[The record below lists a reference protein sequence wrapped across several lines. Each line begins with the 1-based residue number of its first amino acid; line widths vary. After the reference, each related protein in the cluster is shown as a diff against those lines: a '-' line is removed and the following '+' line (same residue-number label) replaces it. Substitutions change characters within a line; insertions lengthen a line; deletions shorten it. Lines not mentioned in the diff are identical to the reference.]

1 MAKYL
6 FFRTDRIGDF
16 IFSRMLVRS
25 IKNKNKKNVV
35 DFVCSKYNSDYI
47 RRFRDINK
55 IFILD
60 KYDLSLLLKNKSII
74 NSQNYDYL
82 VILDGKRRSLFY
94 SIFLKASFKIA
105 ILKDFRPFLILKIFF
120 DKYFI
125 NSEVNSQFINFLTV
139 ANYLNIKISKKINYY
154 ENYKLINKKNKYI
167 KNKSTILH
175 LDEKWFKGF
184 YHNDYEYMEL
194 NYKNFDNLI
203 RVIFKKFNKNIILTS
218 GKININDFN
227 LIINKNFY
235 LKEKNV
241 YFSNKYKN
249 RLIFINK
256 TSFRDLEQIVKNCS
270 SIICCEG
277 AISHVSHA
285 FNIKTI
291 ALINKISLKTAIF
304 WTKHMKNI
312 NLIYRD
318 NLDSVCKQITDV
330 KI

>member
-25 IKNKNKKNVV
+25 IKDMNKKNVV
-35 DFVCSKYNSDYI
+35 DFVCSKYNSDYVKN
-47 RRFRDINK
+47 FSDVNK

-60 KYDLSLLLKNKSII
+60 KYDFTLLIRNKNLIQ
-74 NSQNYDYL
+74 SQNYDYL

-94 SIFLKASFKIA
+94 SIFLKATFKIA
-105 ILKDFRPFLILKIFF
+105 ILKDFRPSLILKIFF
-120 DKYFI
+120 DRYFI
-125 NSEVNSQFINFLTV
+125 NSEVNSQFVNFLTV
-139 ANYLNIKISKKINYY
+139 ANFLNIKISKTINYY
-154 ENYKLINKKNKYI
+154 RNYKLVNKKFKYI

-175 LDEKWFKGF
+175 LDEKWFEGF
-184 YHNDYEYMEL
+184 YHSDYKYMNL
-194 NYKNFDNLI
+194 NYLNFDNLI
-203 RVIFKKFNKNIILTS
+203 RTIFDKFNKNIILTS
-218 GKININDFN
+218 GKIDIKDFN
-227 LIINKNFY
+227 LIIKNNFY
-235 LKEKNV
+235 LKEKNI

-249 RLIFINK
+249 KLIFIDK
-256 TSFRDLEQIVKNCS
+256 TNFRDLEKIVKDSS

-304 WTKHMKNI
+304 WTKHMHNI

-318 NLDSVCKQITDV
+318 NLNSVCRQISNV
-330 KI
+330 KL

>member
-1 MAKYL
+1 MTKYL

-25 IKNKNKKNVV
+25 IKDKNKRNIV

-47 RRFRDINK
+47 KNFSDVNK

-60 KYDLSLLLKNKSII
+60 KYDLPLLLKNKRLI
-74 NSQNYDYL
+74 NTQKYDYL

-94 SIFLKASFKIA
+94 SIFLKSKFKIA
-105 ILKDFRPFLILKIFF
+105 ILKDFRPSLILKFFF

-139 ANYLNIKISKKINYY
+139 ANFLNIKISKKINYY
-154 ENYKLINKKNKYI
+154 DNYKLINKKINYVKT
-167 KNKSTILH
+167 KSTLLH

-184 YHNDYEYMEL
+184 YHNDYKYMNL
-194 NYKNFDNLI
+194 DYKNFDNLI
-203 RVIFKKFNKNIILTS
+203 RVIFKKFNNNIILTS
-218 GKININDFN
+218 GKINIKDFN
-227 LIINKNFY
+227 LIIEKNFY
-235 LKEKNV
+235 LKEKNI
-241 YFSNKYKN
+241 YFSNKYKDK
-249 RLIFINK
+249 LIFINK
-256 TSFRDLEQIVKNCS
+256 TSFRDLEMIVKNS
-270 SIICCEG
+270 SLIICCEG
-277 AISHVSHA
+277 AISHVSNG

-318 NLDSVCKQITDV
+318 NLNSVCKQITNV
-330 KI
+330 KL

>member
-35 DFVCSKYNSDYI
+35 DFVCSKYNSEYI
-47 RRFRDINK
+47 KNFSDINK

-60 KYDLSLLLKNKSII
+60 KYDFSLLLRNKNLIK
-74 NSQNYDYL
+74 SQNYDYL
-82 VILDGKRRSLFY
+82 IILDGKRRSLFY
-94 SIFLKASFKIA
+94 SIFLKANFKIA
-105 ILKDFRPFLILKIFF
+105 ILKDFRPSLILKIFF

-125 NSEVNSQFINFLTV
+125 NSEVNSQFNNFLTV
-139 ANYLNIKISKKINYY
+139 ANYLNIKITKTINYY
-154 ENYKLINKKNKYI
+154 DNYKLVNKRNKYI
-167 KNKSTILH
+167 KKKSTILH

-184 YHNDYEYMEL
+184 YHNDYIYMNL
-194 NYKNFDNLI
+194 NYKNFDDLI
-203 RVIFKKFNKNIILTS
+203 TVIFNKFNKNIILTS
-218 GKININDFN
+218 GKINIKDFN
-227 LIINKNFY
+227 LIIKKNFY
-235 LKEKNV
+235 LKEKNI
-241 YFSNKYKN
+241 YFSNKYKDK
-249 RLIFINK
+249 LIFIDK
-256 TSFRDLEQIVKNCS
+256 TNFRDLENIVKKS
-270 SIICCEG
+270 SLIICCEG

-291 ALINKISLKTAIF
+291 ALINKISLRTAIF

-318 NLDSVCKQITDV
+318 NLISICKQITNV